1 VTGRAMALAM
11 PFGKGRLVVVGEAAM
26 LTAQV
31 TNAGKLQFGFQLPR
45 SQDARFALNIVEWLA
60 EK

>member
-1 VTGRAMALAM
+1 M